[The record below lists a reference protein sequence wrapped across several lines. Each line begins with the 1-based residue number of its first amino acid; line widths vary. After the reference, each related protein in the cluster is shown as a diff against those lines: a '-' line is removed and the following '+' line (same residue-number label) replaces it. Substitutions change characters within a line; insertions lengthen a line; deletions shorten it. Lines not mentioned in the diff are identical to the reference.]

1 MAFVCCNGR
10 FGSSPVTIS
19 GRCLADRVHERSP
32 SRTWFP
38 SCVDRAGD
46 VTRQFTY
53 GWLRPLMVGH
63 RAVVAFLEREIENQ
77 KPRPVPGLNVDS
89 KTKVTLARVRG
100 YRSMDQRYFV
110 PSIVSS
116 EVGSRV
122 PMSLAPSAERPAVQ
136 QRTPRS
142 RSSVSRPRGVA
153 GAARGVAAR
162 ADSRADA
169 RGVRLLQRLVSR
181 SACR

>member
-1 MAFVCCNGR
+1 VAFVCCNGR

-89 KTKVTLARVRG
+89 KTKVTLARVAR
-100 YRSMDQRYFV
+100 
-110 PSIVSS
+110 VSLD
-116 EVGSRV
+116 G
-122 PMSLAPSAERPAVQ
+122 PAVFCAVD
-136 QRTPRS
+136 RKFRSRLPRS
-142 RSSVSRPRGVA
+142 HVPRPVRRTTCRSAANAKVA
-153 GAARGVAAR
+153 FKRITAARSRGRSPRRRGESRQSSGR
-162 ADSRADA
+162 AW
-169 RGVRLLQRLVSR
+169 R
-181 SACR
+181 SAAATAC